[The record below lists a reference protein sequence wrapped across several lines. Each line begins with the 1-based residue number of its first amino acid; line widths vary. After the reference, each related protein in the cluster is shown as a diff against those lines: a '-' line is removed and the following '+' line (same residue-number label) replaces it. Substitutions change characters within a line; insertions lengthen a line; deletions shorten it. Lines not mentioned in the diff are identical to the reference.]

1 MILKV
6 YLCGLIKILSIIIVG
21 CLLVGCIGL
30 IPSPFRPS
38 PGPQK
43 TPVFDDLAEAFDVVC
58 RNYKLGPQDDV
69 SILYSAEWNIPLGTY
84 KLDTLDKLKIKFI
97 LDPQLN
103 EDVIVRPDGMITL
116 QAIGDIRAVGLTP
129 EQLAQ
134 AIQEKFVK
142 TGIFSKDEAKGD
154 LKNYQ
159 MVTVSVDQ
167 FYEKITK
174 LMQSLMNISTGSQS
188 TITVKPDGTLDLPL
202 LKDRVLCAGHTIS
215 EVENT
220 TNRLYRDGP
229 LKHVLVS
236 LSVKA
241 AKSRKVYVLGQV
253 KSPGGYDIS
262 QPITALQALA
272 LAGGETTNNADLTSV
287 ILISKNVYGKPIGR
301 RLDLK
306 KILDVGDMSSAILVK
321 PYDVLYV
328 PRTYI
333 SDVNLFVGQYVSVVS
348 GIIAFAGQLTGS
360 QYTYPINFPTPQ

>member
-1 MILKV
+1 MICIN
-6 YLCGLIKILSIIIVG
+6 YLRRLAKFALLILVSSV
-21 CLLVGCIGL
+21 LVGCIGL

-43 TPVFDDLAEAFDVVC
+43 TPVFDDLAEAFDIVC
-58 RNYKLGPQDDV
+58 RNYKIGPKDDL
-69 SILYSAEWNIPLGTY
+69 SILYSAEWNIPIGTY

-129 EQLAQ
+129 EQLSL
-134 AIQEKFVK
+134 AIQDKFVK
-142 TGIFSKDEAKGD
+142 TGIFSKDETKGD

-174 LMQSLMNISTGSQS
+174 LMQSLMNIATGSKS
-188 TITVKPDGTLDLPL
+188 NITVKPDGTIDLPL
-202 LKDRVLCAGHTIS
+202 LRDRVLCAGHSIS

-220 TNRLYRDGP
+220 VNRLYREGP
-229 LKHVLVS
+229 LKHVVVS
-236 LSVKA
+236 MSLGA
-241 AKSRKVYVLGQV
+241 ARSRKVYVLGQV
-253 KSPGGYDIS
+253 RSPGGYEIDL
-262 QPITALQALA
+262 PITALQALA
-272 LAGGETTNNADLTSV
+272 LAGGEITDLADLTSV
-287 ILISKNVYGKPIGR
+287 ILISKDVYGKPIGR

-333 SDVNLFVGQYVSVVS
+333 GDVNLFMGQYLRAASDIAIFHATIAGS
-348 GIIAFAGQLTGS
+348 G
-360 QYTYPINFPTPQ
+360 N

>member
-1 MILKV
+1 
-6 YLCGLIKILSIIIVG
+6 
-21 CLLVGCIGL
+21 
-30 IPSPFRPS
+30 
-38 PGPQK
+38 
-43 TPVFDDLAEAFDVVC
+43 VFDDLAEAFDIVC
-58 RNYKLGPQDDV
+58 RNYKICPMDDL
-69 SILYSAEWNIPLGTY
+69 SILYSAEWNIAPGSY
-84 KLDTLDKLKIKFI
+84 QLDTLDKLKIKFI

-116 QAIGDIRAVGLTP
+116 QAIGDIKAVGLTP

-142 TGIFSKDEAKGD
+142 TGIFSKDEAKGE

-159 MVTVSVDQ
+159 MVTVSVDA

-174 LMQSLMNISTGSQS
+174 LMQSLMNISTGSKS
-188 TITVKPDGTLDLPL
+188 IVTVKPDGTLDLPL
-202 LKDRVLCAGHTIS
+202 LKDRVLCAGHTIG

-220 TNRLYRDGP
+220 ATRLYRDGP
-229 LKHVLVS
+229 LKHVVVS
-236 LSVKA
+236 MSVNA

-272 LAGGETTNNADLTSV
+272 LAGGEITSSADLTSV

-333 SDVNLFVGQYVSVVS
+333 GDVTLFTAQYMSVVS
-348 GIIAFAGQLTGS
+348 GLLAFSQQLTGGTF
-360 QYTYPINFPTPQ
+360 TYPVTFPGPVTAQ

>member
-1 MILKV
+1 MISKIHLG
-6 YLCGLIKILSIIIVG
+6 GLSKLFSIVLLSGV
-21 CLLVGCIGL
+21 LSGCIGL
-30 IPSPFRPS
+30 IPSAFRPS

-43 TPVFDDLAEAFDVVC
+43 TPAFNDLAEAFDIVC
-58 RNYKLGPQDDV
+58 RNYKIGPNDDLAL
-69 SILYSAEWNIPLGTY
+69 LYSAEWNIPLGTY

-103 EDVIVRPDGMITL
+103 EDVVVRPDGMITL

-129 EQLAQ
+129 EQLAKQ
-134 AIQEKFVK
+134 IQDKFVK
-142 TGIFSKDEAKGD
+142 TGIFSKDETKGE

-159 MVTVSVDQ
+159 MVTVKVDQ

-188 TITVKPDGTLDLPL
+188 TITVKPDGTVDLPL
-202 LKDRVLCAGHTIS
+202 LKDRVLCAGHTIG

-220 TNRLYRDGP
+220 ANRLYRDGP

-236 LSVKA
+236 MSVKA
-241 AKSRKVYVLGQV
+241 AKSRKVYILGQV
-253 KSPGGYDIS
+253 KSPGGYEIS

-272 LAGGETTNNADLTSV
+272 LAGGELTNNADLTSV

-306 KILDVGDMSSAILVK
+306 KILDVGDMGSAILVK

-328 PRTYI
+328 PRTYV
-333 SDVNLFVGQYVSVVS
+333 SDLNLFVSQYVGVVS
-348 GIIAFAGQLTGS
+348 GIIAFAQQLNGVA
-360 QYTYPINFPTPQ
+360 YAYPVTIGAPQ